1 MIRPLGPLAAV
12 AFLVAAPAL
21 GAEGGRIL
29 SGDHGDF
36 SRLVLRIDPT
46 TEWSLETTDGRAIL
60 HIPGKALE
68 FGTRGI
74 FDLIPRSR
82 IADVTTSIDDSGT
95 TVELA
100 LACDCRV
107 STLFVDGLYLAVDV
121 GARIEPDPAAAG
133 ASAAGTAA
141 ETAAETAPETVET
154 PEERAERESKAV
166 ASAEAILLQQIERA
180 ADQGI
185 IDFSD
190 TAQAPAVAPAIL
202 PQPEGEDAE
211 PAPAPSPFATPAP
224 AAPLPAEGPPPE
236 VASAA
241 PAEPAP
247 LPAPPSSRGADA
259 PPPARPARTEPVAL
273 TPAQTEGMPADEAR
287 LSAALAALV
296 DGDQIEA
303 TTVYDRDRAAAKAR
317 VTPPAPPVECL
328 PDTTFDM
335 TDWSDRRPF
344 RTQAADYSRR
354 VLGEFDVPDPVI
366 LSRWAQLDIRNGL
379 GREAEMLLDAFPGV
393 APEEAFYRD
402 LARTVEGRP
411 LGPGGP
417 LSRQTACPGAHGL
430 WQALGGAVPAYR
442 GAEHFAGVQGALGDL
457 PPDMRLRLGPV
468 LITRLLDADEES
480 AARLVYDTVSRV
492 PGERS
497 PDLILAEARL
507 VAAEGNPV
515 PALQA
520 LTGLVESDAPNGAE
534 ALAALATIAGASSI
548 ALPDRLVTDLE
559 SAALQSR
566 GTPLEPQFRALTIAA
581 KATRG
586 DTAGALDALRDAG
599 RAFPGDDRFP
609 RLAARVMTTA
619 EPTAEGG
626 AAYARLM
633 LENLDLLPA
642 DARAD
647 GARETVARHLL
658 DLGLAPA
665 ARTTIAPALAR
676 GLPAARM
683 LEAEALVRGGDSAGA
698 LAALSGLDTP
708 EAVSLRAEAQAQ
720 EGAYSDAVKTL
731 TDSGRETDA
740 AAYAWPSGDWPR
752 VKSDDSSGDRKGM
765 ATFMEGQTAG
775 AAAPAPAADPASL
788 DGPAAFAEPL
798 PALKDPSLDA
808 ARRLLTTGSKVES
821 FVQGLLEPSADD
833 KPSAGAV
840 SP

>member
-1 MIRPLGPLAAV
+1 MIRPFGPLAAV
-12 AFLVAAPAL
+12 AFLAAAPAL

-29 SGDHGDF
+29 SGEHGDF
-36 SRLVLRIDPT
+36 SRLVLRIDPG
-46 TEWSLETTDGRAIL
+46 TEWSLETTEGHATLR
-60 HIPGKALE
+60 IPGKALD

-82 IADVTTSIDDSGT
+82 IADVTTRVDDGGT

-107 STLFVDGLYLAVDV
+107 STLFVDGRYLAVDV
-121 GARIEPDPAAAG
+121 GAPIDTDPGSAPAGAAA
-133 ASAAGTAA
+133 A
-141 ETAAETAPETVET
+141 EGMET
-154 PEERAERESKAV
+154 PEERAEREGKAV

-185 IDFSD
+185 VDFSD
-190 TAQAPAVAPAIL
+190 TAKALAVAPATL
-202 PQPEGEDAE
+202 PRPEGEDAE
-211 PAPAPSPFATPAP
+211 PAPAPETAATAAP
-224 AAPLPAEGPPPE
+224 AAPVPGASPPPE
-236 VASAA
+236 VASVA

-247 LPAPPSSRGADA
+247 APAPLPSPPSPTVADA
-259 PPPARPARTEPVAL
+259 PPPARPARTSPVAL
-273 TPAQTEGMPADEAR
+273 APVQPQPGDMSADETR
-287 LSAALAALV
+287 LSEALAALV
-296 DGDQIEA
+296 DGDQIRA

-328 PDTTFDM
+328 PDATFDM

-393 APEEAFYRD
+393 APEEALYRD

-417 LSRQTACPGAHGL
+417 LSRQAACPGAHGL

-442 GAEHFAGVQGALGDL
+442 SPEHFAGVQEALGDL

-480 AARLVYDTVSRV
+480 AARLVYDTVARV

-534 ALAALATIAGASSI
+534 ALAALAAIAGSASI

-559 SAALQSR
+559 SAALQAR

-599 RAFPGDDRFP
+599 RTFPGDDRFP
-609 RLAARVMTTA
+609 TLAARVLAAA

-626 AAYARLM
+626 AAYARL
-633 LENLDLLPA
+633 LLANLDLMPA

-647 GARETVARHLL
+647 TAREAVARHLL

-698 LAALSGLDTP
+698 LAVLAGLDTP
-708 EAVSLRAEAQAQ
+708 EAVSLRADAQAQ

-731 TDSGRETDA
+731 ADNGRETDA

-752 VKSDDSSGDRKGM
+752 VKADDSSGDRKGM
-765 ATFMEGQTAG
+765 ATFMEGQAPG
-775 AAAPAPAADPASL
+775 APVPAPAADPAGL

-798 PALKDPSLDA
+798 PALKNPSLDA

-821 FVQGLLEPSADD
+821 FVQGLLEPAAGD
-833 KPSAGAV
+833 KPAAGAV

>member
-12 AFLVAAPAL
+12 ALLAAAPAL

-29 SGDHGDF
+29 SGEHGDF
-36 SRLVLRIDPT
+36 SRLVLRIDPGT
-46 TEWSLETTDGRAIL
+46 QWSLETVDGRATL
-60 HIPGKALE
+60 RIPGKALD
-68 FGTRGI
+68 FGTGGI

-82 IADVTTSIDDSGT
+82 IADVTTRVDGSGT

-107 STLFVDGLYLAVDV
+107 STLFVDGRYLAVDV
-121 GARIEPDPAAAG
+121 GARTAPDPAA
-133 ASAAGTAA
+133 TAA
-141 ETAAETAPETVET
+141 EST
-154 PEERAERESKAV
+154 EERAERESKAV

-185 IDFSD
+185 VDFSD
-190 TAQAPAVAPAIL
+190 TAQALAAAPASL
-202 PQPEGEDAE
+202 PRPEGEDAE
-211 PAPAPSPFATPAP
+211 PAPAPEVAATPVSAG
-224 AAPLPAEGPPPE
+224 GPPPD

-247 LPAPPSSRGADA
+247 APAPPPAPPAPRVAEA
-259 PPPARPARTEPVAL
+259 PPPARPARTSPVAL
-273 TPAQTEGMPADEAR
+273 APAPPPAGDLPAAEAQ
-287 LSAALAALV
+287 LSEALAALV
-296 DGDQIEA
+296 DGDQIRA

-328 PDTTFDM
+328 PDTAFDM
-335 TDWSDRRPF
+335 TGWSDRRPF
-344 RTQAADYSRR
+344 RSQAADYSRR

-366 LSRWAQLDIRNGL
+366 LSRWVQLDIRTGL

-393 APEEAFYRD
+393 APEEALYRD

-442 GAEHFAGVQGALGDL
+442 GADHFAAVQSALGDL
-457 PPDMRLRLGPV
+457 PPDMRLRLGPT
-468 LITRLLDADEES
+468 LITRLLDAGEES
-480 AARLVYDTVSRV
+480 AARLVYDTVARV
-492 PGERS
+492 PGDRS
-497 PDLILAEARL
+497 PDLVLAEARL

-520 LTGLVESDAPNGAE
+520 LTGLVESGAPNGAE
-534 ALAALATIAGASSI
+534 ALAALAAIAGASSI

-559 SAALQSR
+559 SAALQAR

-581 KATRG
+581 RATRG

-599 RAFPGDDRFP
+599 RTFPGDGRFP
-609 RLAARVMTTA
+609 VLAARVMA
-619 EPTAEGG
+619 AAGPTAEGG

-633 LENLDLLPA
+633 LANLDLLPA

-647 GARETVARHLL
+647 TARETVARHLL
-658 DLGLAPA
+658 DLGLGPA
-665 ARTTIAPALAR
+665 ARTTIAPALSR

-683 LEAEALVRGGDSAGA
+683 LEAEALIRGGEPSDA
-698 LAALSGLDTP
+698 LAVLSGLETP
-708 EAVSLRAEAQAQ
+708 DAVNLRADAQAQ

-731 TDSGRETDA
+731 AENGRETDA

-752 VKSDDSSGDRKGM
+752 VKTDDSSGDRKGM
-765 ATFMEGQTAG
+765 ASFMEGQAPG
-775 AAAPAPAADPASL
+775 APTPVPATDPAGL

-808 ARRLLTTGSKVES
+808 ARRLLTTGAKVEN
-821 FVQGLLEPSADD
+821 FVQGLLEPAAGD
-833 KPSAGAV
+833 KPASGAV

>member
-12 AFLVAAPAL
+12 AFLAAAPAL

-29 SGDHGDF
+29 SGEHGDF
-36 SRLVLRIDPT
+36 SRLVLRIDPR
-46 TEWSLETTDGRAIL
+46 TEWSLETGEGRATL
-60 HIPGKALE
+60 RIPGKALE

-82 IADVTTSIDDSGT
+82 IADVTTRVDDSGT

-107 STLFVDGLYLAVDV
+107 STLFVDGRYLAVDV
-121 GARIEPDPAAAG
+121 GPRVAPESAAAE
-133 ASAAGTAA
+133 AAALEAG
-141 ETAAETAPETVET
+141 ET
-154 PEERAERESKAV
+154 PEERDERESKAV
-166 ASAEAILLQQIERA
+166 ASAESILLQQIERA

-185 IDFSD
+185 VDFSD
-190 TAQAPAVAPAIL
+190 TAQVQGAAPAAL
-202 PQPEGEDAE
+202 SRPEGEDAE
-211 PAPAPSPFATPAP
+211 AAAAPRTAATPIPATPA
-224 AAPLPAEGPPPE
+224 PAEGPPPE
-236 VASAA
+236 VASVA

-247 LPAPPSSRGADA
+247 APAPLPVPPAPTVADF
-259 PPPARPARTEPVAL
+259 PPPARPVRTEPVAL
-273 TPAQTEGMPADEAR
+273 TPAPAPAGDTPADEAR

-296 DGDQIEA
+296 DGDQIKA

-328 PDTTFDM
+328 PDTAFDM
-335 TDWSDRRPF
+335 TGWSDRRPF

-354 VLGEFDVPDPVI
+354 VLGEFDVPDPLI

-379 GREAEMLLDAFPGV
+379 GLEAEMLLDAFPGV
-393 APEEAFYRD
+393 APEEALYRD

-442 GAEHFAGVQGALGDL
+442 SAEHFAGVQSALGDL
-457 PPDMRLRLGPV
+457 PPDMRLRLGPM

-480 AARLVYDTVSRV
+480 AARLVYDTVARV

-497 PDLILAEARL
+497 PDLVLAEARL

-534 ALAALATIAGASSI
+534 ALAALAAIAGASSI

-559 SAALQSR
+559 AAALQAR

-599 RAFPGDDRFP
+599 RAFPGDGRFP
-609 RLAARVMTTA
+609 TLAARVMAAA
-619 EPTAEGG
+619 EPTADGG
-626 AAYARLM
+626 AAYARLV
-633 LENLDLLPA
+633 LANLDLLPT

-676 GLPAARM
+676 GTPAARM
-683 LEAEALVRGGDSAGA
+683 LEAEALVRGGNSAGA
-698 LAALSGLDTP
+698 LAVLAGLDTP
-708 EAVSLRAEAQAQ
+708 EAVSLRADAQAQ

-731 TDSGRETDA
+731 ADSGRETDA

-752 VKSDDSSGDRKGM
+752 VKSEDSSGDRKGM
-765 ATFMEGQTAG
+765 ATFMEGQVQG

-798 PALKDPSLDA
+798 PALKNPSLDA
-808 ARRLLTTGSKVES
+808 ARRLLTTGSKVEN
-821 FVQGLLEPSADD
+821 FVQGLLKPSAED
-833 KPSAGAV
+833 KPSGGTV